1 MGRRV
6 RKNTIKRIR
15 AHIVEGRG
23 KGAGPSYKPAIYTY
37 EIPSRGKVARMKG
50 ETTGRVHHCLSQLE
64 KNYLIM
70 LDYDPLVSD
79 ICEQYSL
86 DLEDTLLISAMTG
99 IEHPHA
105 DQTPTVMTTDFL
117 YCKNGNWHASAIK
130 TTEDLNNER
139 TKEKL
144 EIERIYWECFETPW
158 ETITEEDIPQ
168 PLVTNLVWL
177 HSGESLEKLIPDES
191 NRKNIISSFLEL
203 YQNHSVPFSDI
214 VNVTESY
221 CHLVPGTMMQVFKS
235 QIREGA
241 IQLDLSKPIDFY
253 EPRNI
258 AQLGYT
264 KAMPLPGKEG

>member
-1 MGRRV
+1 
-6 RKNTIKRIR
+6 
-15 AHIVEGRG
+15 
-23 KGAGPSYKPAIYTY
+23 
-37 EIPSRGKVARMKG
+37 
-50 ETTGRVHHCLSQLE
+50 
-64 KNYLIM
+64 
-70 LDYDPLVSD
+70 
-79 ICEQYSL
+79 
-86 DLEDTLLISAMTG
+86 
-99 IEHPHA
+99 
-105 DQTPTVMTTDFL
+105 
-117 YCKNGNWHASAIK
+117 
-130 TTEDLNNER
+130 LNNER

-144 EIERIYWECFETPW
+144 EIERIYWECFEIPW